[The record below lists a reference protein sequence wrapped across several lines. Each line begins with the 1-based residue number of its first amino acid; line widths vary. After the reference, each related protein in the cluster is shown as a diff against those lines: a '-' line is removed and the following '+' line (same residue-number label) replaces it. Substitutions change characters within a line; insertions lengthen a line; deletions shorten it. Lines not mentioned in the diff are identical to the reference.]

1 MRSSSQNRPLWAAIL
16 GVPLL
21 FAALFVLQTRIDA
34 STRTEAQAKDEL
46 LLRSPSAIKK
56 MSLGYDS
63 LLADIYWTR
72 AVQYYGG
79 RVGTPHATFGLLWPL
94 LDITTTLDPK
104 LLSAYHFGAIFLAER
119 GHAGA
124 GRPDLAVKLIKR
136 GIAANPDRWGLYGD
150 LGFLYYWHF
159 EDYRAA
165 AAAYLAGSK
174 TPQGPPWMRIMA
186 ARMEQKGGSIETS
199 VAIWSQ
205 IYGSAK
211 DSRIRK
217 LALSTLRGLRAE
229 QDEAELDKLA
239 AAYRTHFGHFP
250 PSIAAL
256 RDAGFLK
263 GIPVDPEGYPYVLG
277 PNGKTS
283 LDPHSPVT
291 IPKLPKNPPK
301 LSTN

>member
-1 MRSSSQNRPLWAAIL
+1 MRSSSQSRPLWVAIL
-16 GVPLL
+16 GLPLL
-21 FAALFVLQTRIDA
+21 FAALFILQKRIDA

-63 LLADIYWTR
+63 LLADVYWTR
-72 AVQYYGG
+72 AVQYYGK

-94 LDITTTLDPK
+94 LNISTTLDPK
-104 LLSAYHFGAIFLAER
+104 LLPAYHFGAIFLAEG

-124 GRPDLAVKLIKR
+124 DRPDLAVKLIKR

-150 LGFLYYWHF
+150 LGFLYYWHLQ
-159 EDYRAA
+159 DYHAA

-186 ARMEQKGGSIETS
+186 ARMERKGGSIETS

-205 IYGSAK
+205 IYASTK
-211 DSRIRK
+211 NSRIRK
-217 LALSTLRGLRAE
+217 LALTTLRGLRAE

-239 AAYRTHFGHFP
+239 AEYRHRFGHFP
-250 PSIAAL
+250 ASTAAL

-277 PNGKTS
+277 RDGKAS

-291 IPKLPKNPPK
+291 IPKGPKTPPK
-301 LSTN
+301 IPAN